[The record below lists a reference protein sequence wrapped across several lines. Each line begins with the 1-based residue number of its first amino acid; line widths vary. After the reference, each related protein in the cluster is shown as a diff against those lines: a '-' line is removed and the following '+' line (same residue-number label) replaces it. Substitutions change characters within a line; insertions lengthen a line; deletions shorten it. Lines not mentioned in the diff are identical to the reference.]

1 MVSLFQKN
9 TPELKGDRGRGARRR
24 TVLLGPALSEAS
36 DVTSCEECS
45 MEKRDG
51 KNQFNPSVSSQCLDF
66 NPLKVINLN
75 VLLIA
80 HTHARTHARTHTH
93 TRAREGARTHAHA
106 RLKILPYMHVES
118 VGIGVISM
126 CCHIINYILFE
137 GHV

>member
-93 TRAREGARTHAHA
+93 THTHTRAKARARTH
-106 RLKILPYMHVES
+106 MHV
-118 VGIGVISM
+118 
-126 CCHIINYILFE
+126 
-137 GHV
+137 